1 MAEPTDE
8 ERVFALWAAA
18 AAPNAVDASARARQL
33 AALEAERYLPFCA
46 ELAGHFDL
54 AEQAM
59 RALLARIVEP
69 AAWTPGTPPVER
81 FVDFEPGAAV
91 QPLKAG
97 FVRLE
102 PGAQLAPH
110 RHTDREL
117 TFVLEGEL
125 VDGAGERY
133 GPGAAIAMPAASAH
147 VLGAPPGV
155 SAVVALLH
163 GRIELLR

>member
-1 MAEPTDE
+1 M
-8 ERVFALWAAA
+8 FALWAAA
-18 AAPNAVDASARARQL
+18 AAPPRPVDAGARARLL

-54 AEQAM
+54 AEHAM

-69 AAWTPGTPPVER
+69 AAWTPGTPPVAS

-102 PGAQLAPH
+102 PGAQLSPH

-125 VDGAGERY
+125 IDGEGRRY
-133 GPGAAIAMPAASAH
+133 GPGTTITMPADSAH
-147 VLGAPPGV
+147 ALGVPAGI